1 MFRSKNL
8 DIERRLTERARRTD
22 TRPRLLS
29 QLRSPLVMPRF
40 LNSSESA
47 SKIINSMVLS
57 RGVNTGEIKDLQDP
71 STDKANGMLH
81 ERKVPVPQR

>member
-8 DIERRLTERARRTD
+8 DIDRRLTEPARRTD

-40 LNSSESA
+40 LNSSESV
-47 SKIINSMVLS
+47 SKIVNSMVFVLS
-57 RGVNTGEIKDLQDP
+57 RGVNTGEIKDLRDP
-71 STDKANGMLH
+71 SGSTDKTNGMLH
-81 ERKVPVPQR
+81 